1 VRRAARAP
9 AIAPRPRFVEEV
21 LIVDGVT
28 RSGKF
33 LLSCVLS
40 AFDRVEFVQAAPLLT
55 SLPYLHRLGNIGRE
69 TALALLRVEI
79 AHRVHDRALGRNLN
93 SRYTDLS
100 SVHRAP
106 GAKRYLARAA
116 APDEAALLARFV
128 AERRLPQFIGHDALC
143 HAGLVFDALPAA
155 RMIHM
160 LRDPVVLVQS
170 WLKRGWGRRFGTD
183 PRSMDHA
190 FVSSRGPI
198 PWYATAW
205 KTNYHDLGEVDR
217 IVRSLETA
225 IRLAKAGWR
234 SLPAR
239 RRAKVAF
246 VSFEDL
252 CADPRPTVWRLAGF
266 LDAKPGP
273 GLAGALKRE
282 RLPRELDPG
291 AREVLLNR
299 FSKELSRDS
308 FARLRRMAADYD
320 AFWRPLAR

>member
-1 VRRAARAP
+1 
-9 AIAPRPRFVEEV
+9 
-21 LIVDGVT
+21 
-28 RSGKF
+28 
-33 LLSCVLS
+33 
-40 AFDRVEFVQAAPLLT
+40 
-55 SLPYLHRLGNIGRE
+55 
-69 TALALLRVEI
+69 
-79 AHRVHDRALGRNLN
+79 
-93 SRYTDLS
+93 
-100 SVHRAP
+100 
-106 GAKRYLARAA
+106 
-116 APDEAALLARFV
+116 
-128 AERRLPQFIGHDALC
+128 
-143 HAGLVFDALPAA
+143 
-155 RMIHM
+155 MIHM

-273 GLAGALKRE
+273 GLAGALKRF
-282 RLPRELDPG
+282 RGTPSRVCG
-291 AREVLLNR
+291 AWRPITTRSGVR
-299 FSKELSRDS
+299 SRAKAYAARVSAPARGADASSGWTIFLSRHCPP
-308 FARLRRMAADYD
+308 LRSQALD
-320 AFWRPLAR
+320 RPR